1 MPLKLNCGLSRK
13 IGEANYGSRGA
24 SVNVEL
30 ELESSLIG
38 EPAKLQERIR
48 QLFSVV
54 RSSLTEELNG
64 NGHSSTTSNGNDQS
78 KPTTTNNGNGTSR
91 NGGQRQATQSQVK
104 AIHAIARS
112 RRIDVG
118 KFLNERFHVSRP
130 DDLTIKDASTAIDE
144 LKANTNDGRG
154 T

>member
-13 IGEANYGSRGA
+13 IGEVNYGSRGA

-38 EPAKLQERIR
+38 EPTKLQERIR

-54 RSSLTEELNG
+54 RCSLTEELNG
-64 NGHSSTTSNGNDQS
+64 NGHAPSAPNGNDQS
-78 KPTTTNNGNGTSR
+78 KPTTTNNGSGTSR
-91 NGGQRQATQSQVK
+91 TGGQRQATQSQVK

-118 KFLNERFHVSRP
+118 RFLNDRFHVSRP

-144 LKANTNDGRG
+144 LKGNTNDGRAA
-154 T
+154 